1 MGAYKQHRRPPAPQ
15 PETRRKFFGLGQDV
29 VGRRGYTANID
40 NCTIICIF
48 GTDKKNMGQNAP
60 HYQLEKLPPLREKV
74 ETIEIL
80 RQTNKSTAALAEL
93 KGIAKTIPN
102 QAMLV
107 NAIVL
112 QEAKDS
118 SEIENIITTQDEL
131 YKALTVNKTHIS
143 PETKEVVN
151 YRRAI
156 FYGYDLA
163 KSQGF
168 LRVNDIIGIQQELV
182 DNTAGI
188 RSTPGTVLKN
198 DMTGEIV
205 YTPPQDKAEI
215 LDLLTNFID
224 HFNQQDNLS
233 PLINLAILHYQFESI
248 HPFYDGNGRTGRILN
263 ILYLILNELIDVP
276 ILYLSSYI
284 IANKPEYYRLLNQT
298 NREGKWE
305 EWIMFMLKAVES
317 TSKDTITRITNIKD
331 QLDSTIIAV
340 QEKAPKLYRK
350 ELVELLFEQPYSKIE
365 FVVNRL
371 GVERKA
377 ASRYLKELENI
388 GIVESQKVGRET
400 LYINKKLIEILK
412 Q

>member
-1 MGAYKQHRRPPAPQ
+1 
-15 PETRRKFFGLGQDV
+15 
-29 VGRRGYTANID
+29 
-40 NCTIICIF
+40 
-48 GTDKKNMGQNAP
+48 MGQIAP
-60 HYQLEKLPPLREKV
+60 HKPASPSGRLDKLPPPRKKV

-102 QAMLV
+102 QAMLI

-131 YKALTVNKTHIS
+131 YKALTVNKSNIS
-143 PETKEVVN
+143 AETKEVVN
-151 YRRAI
+151 YRKAI
-156 FYGYDLA
+156 FSGFEIV
-163 KSQGF
+163 KKQGF
-168 LRVNDIIGIQQELV
+168 LRVNDIVGIQQELV

-198 DMTGEIV
+198 DKTGEVV

-215 LDLLTNFID
+215 LDLLTNFVN
-224 HFNQQDNLS
+224 HFNGRDDLS

-263 ILYLILNELIDVP
+263 ILYLILNGLIDVP

-284 IANKPEYYRLLNQT
+284 IDNKPEYYRLLNQT
-298 NREGKWE
+298 NRTGKWE
-305 EWIMFMLKAVES
+305 EWIIFMLKALER
-317 TSKDTITRITNIKD
+317 TSKDTITRIANIKD
-331 QLDSTIIAV
+331 QLDTTIIKV
-340 QEKAPKLYRK
+340 QERAPKIYRK
-350 ELVELLFEQPYSKIE
+350 EMVELLFEQPYSKIE

-388 GIVESQKVGRET
+388 GIVESQKAGRET
-400 LYINKKLIEILK
+400 LYINRELIEILK

>member
-1 MGAYKQHRRPPAPQ
+1 
-15 PETRRKFFGLGQDV
+15 
-29 VGRRGYTANID
+29 
-40 NCTIICIF
+40 
-48 GTDKKNMGQNAP
+48 MGQNTP

-80 RQTNKSTAALAEL
+80 RQTNRSTAALAEL

-102 QAMLV
+102 QAMLI

-118 SEIENIITTQDEL
+118 SEIENIITTQDDL
-131 YKALTVNKTHIS
+131 YKALTVNKTRIS
-143 PETKEVVN
+143 AQTKEVVN
-151 YRRAI
+151 YRKAI
-156 FYGYDLA
+156 FLGFDLV
-163 KSQGF
+163 KKQGF
-168 LRVNDIIGIQQELV
+168 LRVNDIIGIQQELI

-205 YTPPQDKAEI
+205 YTPPQDRAEI
-215 LDLLTNFID
+215 LDLLSNFINYY
-224 HFNQQDNLS
+224 NQKDDLS

-298 NREGKWE
+298 NRTGMD
-305 EWIMFMLKAVES
+305 IPAH
-317 TSKDTITRITNIKD
+317 TDP
-331 QLDSTIIAV
+331 
-340 QEKAPKLYRK
+340 PKL
-350 ELVELLFEQPYSKIE
+350 
-365 FVVNRL
+365 
-371 GVERKA
+371 A
-377 ASRYLKELENI
+377 
-388 GIVESQKVGRET
+388 
-400 LYINKKLIEILK
+400 
-412 Q
+412 

>member
-1 MGAYKQHRRPPAPQ
+1 
-15 PETRRKFFGLGQDV
+15 
-29 VGRRGYTANID
+29 
-40 NCTIICIF
+40 
-48 GTDKKNMGQNAP
+48 MGQNAP
-60 HYQLEKLPPLREKV
+60 YNKLEKLPPLREKV

-102 QAMLV
+102 QAMLI

-131 YKALTVNKTHIS
+131 YKALTVNKTTVS
-143 PETKEVVN
+143 AETKEVVN
-151 YRRAI
+151 YRKAI
-156 FYGYDLA
+156 FSGFELA
-163 KSQGF
+163 KEQGF
-168 LRVNDIIGIQQELV
+168 IKVNDIVSIQQLLV
-182 DNTAGI
+182 DNVAGI

-198 DMTGEIV
+198 EKTGEVV

-215 LDLLTNFID
+215 TDLLSNFIN
-224 HFNQQDNLS
+224 HYNQQDDLS
-233 PLINLAILHYQFESI
+233 PLINLAILHFQFESI

-263 ILYLILNELIDVP
+263 ILYLILNDLIDVP

-284 IANKPEYYRLLNQT
+284 IDKKAEYYRLLNQT
-298 NREGKWE
+298 NRLGKWD
-305 EWIMFMLKAVES
+305 EWIMFMLKAVET
-317 TSKDTITRITNIKD
+317 TSKDTITRITNIKNL
-331 QLDSTIIAV
+331 LDITIIKV
-340 QEKAPKLYRK
+340 QSEAPKVYRK

-365 FVVNRL
+365 FVVSKL

-377 ASRYLKELENI
+377 ASRYLKELESI
-388 GIVESQKVGRET
+388 GILESQKVGRET
-400 LYINKKLIEILK
+400 VYINKELIEILK

>member
-1 MGAYKQHRRPPAPQ
+1 
-15 PETRRKFFGLGQDV
+15 
-29 VGRRGYTANID
+29 
-40 NCTIICIF
+40 
-48 GTDKKNMGQNAP
+48 MGQNAP
-60 HYQLEKLPPLREKV
+60 YIKLEKLPPLRDKV

-80 RQTNKSTAALAEL
+80 RQTNKATAALAEL

-102 QAMLV
+102 QAMLI

-131 YKALTVNKTHIS
+131 YKALTVNKTTVS
-143 PETKEVVN
+143 AETKEVVN
-151 YRRAI
+151 YRKAI
-156 FYGYDLA
+156 FHGFDLA
-163 KSQGF
+163 KEQGF
-168 LRVNDIIGIQQELV
+168 IKVNDIVSIQQQLV

-188 RSTPGTVLKN
+188 RSTTGTVLKN
-198 DMTGEIV
+198 DTTGEVV
-205 YTPPQDKAEI
+205 YTPPQDKDEI
-215 LDLLTNFID
+215 LELLTNFIN
-224 HFNQQDNLS
+224 HYNQQNDLS
-233 PLINLAILHYQFESI
+233 PLINLAILHFQFESI

-263 ILYLILNELIDVP
+263 ILYLMLNELIDVP

-284 IANKPEYYRLLNQT
+284 IDNKAEYYRLLNQT
-298 NREGKWE
+298 NKIGKWE

-317 TSKDTITRITNIKD
+317 TSKSTIKKITDIKN
-331 QLDSTIIAV
+331 QLDLTILKV
-340 QEKAPKLYRK
+340 QEKAPKVYRK

-365 FVVNRL
+365 FVVNKL

-388 GIVESQKVGRET
+388 GVLKSQKVGRET
-400 LYINKKLIEILK
+400 LYVNKELIEILK